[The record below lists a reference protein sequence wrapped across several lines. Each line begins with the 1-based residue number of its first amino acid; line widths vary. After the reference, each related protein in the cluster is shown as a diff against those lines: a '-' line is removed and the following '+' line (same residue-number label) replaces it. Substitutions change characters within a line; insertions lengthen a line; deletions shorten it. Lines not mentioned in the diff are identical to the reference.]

1 MSIVRFSSSHIIK
14 SKKKQVKLMLEIHF
28 KDPSIF
34 NLLSFLHVMRII
46 NEIVCILFYNA
57 SSNLYFILTAQF
69 GQRLKQ
75 TYLRC
80 GTSYKTPVFVSVKS
94 QYLMGGR

>member
-1 MSIVRFSSSHIIK
+1 MKSHSNSTLFLK

-46 NEIVCILFYNA
+46 NEIVCILF
-57 SSNLYFILTAQF
+57 LQCILKSVF
-69 GQRLKQ
+69 H
-75 TYLRC
+75 
-80 GTSYKTPVFVSVKS
+80 TSCTIWTEFETDISKMWDI
-94 QYLMGGR
+94 L